1 MTVPLGSQRHLFDLP
16 DDIAYLNCA
25 YMAPQLRAVTEA
37 GLAAVRTKS
46 APWDVTPAD
55 FFAGSEELR
64 AAFAALLGA
73 DADSIALVPSVSY
86 GIGAAVANIKVGP
99 GQTVV
104 LLAEDF
110 PSDVYPWRAAAQ
122 VHGGEIVT
130 VTRPADGDW
139 TPAVLAA
146 VDERTAVV
154 AVPHCHWTDGSLVDL
169 VAVGEAAR
177 GVGAALVVDA
187 TQSLGAL
194 PLDLAAVRPDFLVA
208 AGYKWLL
215 GPYSL
220 GYLYVAP
227 QHRDGMPLEQ
237 NWITRAGS
245 EDFAGLVDY
254 VDDFAPGARR
264 FDMGERS
271 NFVLVPMALAAV
283 RQLLAWSVPAI
294 AATIESLTSLVAAG
308 AVERG
313 YAVAPAALR
322 GPHLLGL
329 RKPGGVPSDLG
340 ARLAAAGVHVSLRGD
355 SIRVSPHVYNT
366 SDDVNRLL
374 SALD

>member
-1 MTVPLGSQRHLFDLP
+1 MSAPLGPQRHLFDLP
-16 DDIAYLNCA
+16 DDVAYLNCA
-25 YMAPQLRAVTEA
+25 YLSPQLRSVTAA
-37 GLAAVRTKS
+37 GLAAVPMKS
-46 APWDVTPAD
+46 APWELAPAD
-55 FFAGSEELR
+55 FFTESEELR
-64 AAFAALLGA
+64 STFAQLVGTEA
-73 DADSIALVPSVSY
+73 DAIALVPSVSY
-86 GIGAAVANIKVGP
+86 AVGTAAANIKVGP

-104 LLAEDF
+104 VLAEDF

-130 VTRPADGDW
+130 VARPADGDW
-139 TPAVLAA
+139 TAAVTAA

-154 AVPHCHWTDGSLVDL
+154 AVPQCHWTDGSLVDL

-187 TQSLGAL
+187 TQSLGAM

-227 QHRDGMPLEQ
+227 QHRDGLPLEH
-237 NWITRAGS
+237 NWISRAGS

-254 VDDFAPGARR
+254 VEEFAPGARR
-264 FDMGERS
+264 FDVGERS
-271 NFVLVPMALAAV
+271 NFVLVPMALAAL
-283 RQLLAWSVPAI
+283 RQLLAWGVPSI
-294 AATIESLTSLVAAG
+294 AATISELTSLVAAG
-308 AVERG
+308 AIERG
-313 YAVAPAALR
+313 YAVAPPALR

-329 RKPGGVPSDLG
+329 RKPGGVPPDLD
-340 ARLAAAGVHVSLRGD
+340 ARLATARVHVSVRGD

-366 SDDVNRLL
+366 ADDVERLL
-374 SALD
+374 GVLG